1 VQTIEAQEAE
11 SGMLVKS
18 ILNRIEKQPGFVYD
32 AVRLVDSAGWLS
44 VEIDIRAR
52 KGSQGRCSGCDRP
65 GPTYDTLALRRFE
78 FVPLWAIAV
87 FLLYALRRVR
97 CDRCGVKVE
106 KVPWANGKH
115 QLTTTY
121 AWFLARWAKRLSW
134 KTVAETFQTS
144 WNHVFQSV
152 SMAVAWG
159 REHQDL
165 SGIAAIGI
173 DEIQWKRGHRYLT
186 LVYQIDAG
194 CRRLLWIG
202 QDRTV
207 ETIQGFFQWLGAER
221 SAALRF
227 VCSDMWGPYLR
238 VVAQKAAL
246 AIHILDRFHI
256 MSHMNKAIDEVRAKE
271 ARELRARGH
280 APVLTHTRWLL
291 LRRPEK
297 LTGRQVPRLAEL
309 LSYNLR
315 AVRAY
320 LLREEFQFF
329 WGYVHPTWAGRFMD
343 RWCTQTMRSQI
354 EPMKKV
360 ARMLRRHR
368 PLLLNW
374 FRAKGTISNGTVEG
388 FNLKAKLTMRKA
400 FGFRT
405 YRAIEIAL
413 YHTLGESART

>member
-1 VQTIEAQEAE
+1 
-11 SGMLVKS
+11 MLVKS

-52 KGSQGRCSGCDRP
+52 KGSQGRCSGCDRR

-87 FLLYALRRVR
+87 FFLYALRRVR

-207 ETIQGFFQWLGAER
+207 ETIQGFFQWLGAGR

-329 WGYVHPTWAGRFMD
+329 GSPKESVGKGYF
-343 RWCTQTMRSQI
+343 
-354 EPMKKV
+354 
-360 ARMLRRHR
+360 L
-368 PLLLNW
+368 
-374 FRAKGTISNGTVEG
+374 
-388 FNLKAKLTMRKA
+388 
-400 FGFRT
+400 
-405 YRAIEIAL
+405 
-413 YHTLGESART
+413 

>member
-1 VQTIEAQEAE
+1 
-11 SGMLVKS
+11 MLVKS

-413 YHTLGESART
+413 YHTLGNLPEPKAVHRFN